1 MGPAFLLRDWG
12 VDSLPLS
19 AHGGVGGEG
28 QRKLHPGGAMVLQ
41 AAEEAPRLG
50 GGSGCPPIPTGRA
63 ISRSPALYWPV
74 CGYRPPCPPRGQ
86 SAEFPLYRSRS
97 SQKRPVKSSRCF
109 LCSRGSMCGPP
120 DSETE
125 GAPGNFILNC
135 R

>member
-50 GGSGCPPIPTGRA
+50 GGFWLSPHPHRKGNQPVASPLLASVWIQTTLSSPRPERRVPPVPVQELPEK
-63 ISRSPALYWPV
+63 ISEIQQMLPV
-74 CGYRPPCPPRGQ
+74 
-86 SAEFPLYRSRS
+86 FPGFHVWS
-97 SQKRPVKSSRCF
+97 S
-109 LCSRGSMCGPP
+109 
-120 DSETE
+120 
-125 GAPGNFILNC
+125 
-135 R
+135 